1 MIIRDEKGRIQKG
14 SKPNPNG
21 RPKGPR
27 AIFSTEDEEQA
38 IKIVR
43 EMAQSATKERIRLD
57 AAIYIIDRNNGRI
70 PQKINLDDARR
81 DPRHMS
87 LEELLTTAQDLKE
100 LASTLPLN

>member
-14 SKPNPNG
+14 SNPNPKG

-27 AIFSTEDEEQA
+27 AIFSTEDEDKA
-38 IKIVR
+38 IETVR
-43 EMAQSATKERIRLD
+43 EMSQSATNERIRLD

-70 PQKINLDDARR
+70 PQKINLDDARK

-87 LEELLTTAQDLKE
+87 LEELLSTAQDIKE
-100 LASTLPLN
+100 LAATLPLN